1 MKEFQVNATMK
12 DEENKTFKTKLLEL
26 VKRWRIMSLKKNRY
40 KEERRSVMITNEHL
54 LEQIE
59 RQNIMILKLKARL
72 FEARRTIYLQN
83 KT

>member
-1 MKEFQVNATMK
+1 MNATMK

-40 KEERRSVMITNEHL
+40 KEARKSVMITNEHL
-54 LEQIE
+54 LEQTE
-59 RQNIMILKLKARL
+59 RQNLMILKLKSRF
-72 FEARRTIYLQN
+72 FEARRVVNLQT

>member
-1 MKEFQVNATMK
+1 MKECQVNATMK

-40 KEERRSVMITNEHL
+40 KEARRSVMITNEHL
-54 LEQIE
+54 IEQIE
-59 RQNIMILKLKARL
+59 RKKLMILKLKARL
-72 FEARRTIYLQN
+72 SEETRIVNFQN